1 MKAAIALLATIA
13 ISAVPFAFAQEFQ
26 PTPAQLEEC
35 KEIGISADKCSEE
48 VILNERCLGGPNS
61 PCGSNRMP
69 DNPNF
74 EVNFHLI
81 PIYAGIAIAFAAG
94 VLYVRRTKDSRK
106 PRQSH

>member
-1 MKAAIALLATIA
+1 VKAAIALLIVVA
-13 ISAVPFAFAQEFQ
+13 ISAVPFAFAQYGS
-26 PTPAQLEEC
+26 TPEILQEC
-35 KEIGISADKCSEE
+35 ADIGISADKCSEQA
-48 VILNERCLGGPNS
+48 ILKTRCIG
-61 PCGSNRMP
+61 CGSNRMP

-81 PIYAGIAIAFAAG
+81 PIYAGIAVAFAAG